1 MKSNPFPIKQ
11 INSLNL
17 TFDESGSA
25 YSENFND
32 IYFQS
37 GMGLEEK
44 EHVFLKGNQL
54 PRNWQDKDLF
64 CIAETGFGI
73 GINFLSTL
81 QLWNNTRQASQQLHY
96 ISCELLPL
104 NIQQLTKALATFPE
118 LEKYSL
124 LLIERY
130 TDFLIYGTH
139 RIHFEEFNTTLTL
152 IFGDCVDAF
161 ENIDASV
168 DAWFLDGFAP
178 SKNPKMWSD
187 KLFKAISNLSHI
199 GTTVTTYT
207 VAGKIR
213 QGLSDVGFE
222 IKKVKGFGQKREM
235 LTGQLTTQS
244 IKQQKSQ
251 QKPLKK
257 QPWSQTFEASKQQS
271 FTVLGAGIAGLSI
284 AQKLLAQGKN
294 VTLID
299 RQKQPCLEA
308 SGNPQ
313 AMVMP
318 SFDLNDSNQAR
329 FYLSAFMYAIR
340 HYSEKFYHAVG
351 VHQLAFS
358 EKEQDWQKAFLSR
371 FDLPHDLIHQYKNGL
386 LYPQAGWLD
395 TQGHANQVSKI
406 IDNYLHAEVVS
417 IKKIDGLWHLYKR
430 TSNQESVVHTTECL
444 ILANGINILQLLPDF
459 ELPVTPKHGE
469 VSFFH
474 SSDIDP
480 QIGNNPHVQLYKGY
494 ITPSWNGIA
503 TIGSTFDYID
513 RKDWYKPPSI
523 NHDHWQRNTA
533 LWDNTPYAKM
543 FANSNSYQ
551 SRAGIRVTTPDH
563 LPICGAV
570 INQQQFKKDYHDI
583 RHGKHW
589 KQYPLP
595 KPIDNLYIMTGLG
608 SRGFTSA
615 PLLAESLVN
624 QILGQPQV
632 LDPLL
637 QKSIHPNRFLFKSLK
652 RQV

>member
-1 MKSNPFPIKQ
+1 M
-11 INSLNL
+11 NL
-17 TFDESGSA
+17 TFDEPGSA
-25 YSENFND
+25 FSEDFND

-37 GMGLEEK
+37 GKGLEEK
-44 EHVFLKGNQL
+44 EHLFLKGNHL

-64 CIAETGFGI
+64 CIAETGFGM

-81 QLWNNTRQASQQLHY
+81 CLWNKTRQTSQQLHY

-104 NIQQLTKALATFPE
+104 NIQQLTKALAIFPE
-118 LEKYSL
+118 IKKYSR

-130 TDFLIYGTH
+130 TDFLVYGTH

-152 IFGDCVDAF
+152 IFGDCIDAF

-178 SKNPKMWSD
+178 SKNPDMWSD
-187 KLFKAISNLSHI
+187 KLFQAISNLSHI
-199 GTTVTTYT
+199 GTTVSTYT
-207 VAGKIR
+207 VARKIC
-213 QGLSDVGFE
+213 QGLIDVGFE
-222 IKKVKGFGQKREM
+222 VKKVKGFGQKREM
-235 LTGQLTTQS
+235 LTAQLTT
-244 IKQQKSQ
+244 QQKSQ
-251 QKPLKK
+251 QNSLKK
-257 QPWSQTFEASKQQS
+257 QPWSQAFKASKQQS
-271 FTVLGAGIAGLSI
+271 FTVLGAGIAGLTI

-299 RQKQPCLEA
+299 RQKSPCLET

-313 AMVMP
+313 AMIMP

-340 HYSEKFYHAVG
+340 HYSDEFYHGVG

-358 EKEQDWQKAFLSR
+358 KKAQDWQKMFLSR

-395 TQGHANQVSKI
+395 TQGHAKQVFKQ
-406 IDNYLHAEVVS
+406 IDNYLQAEVVS
-417 IKKIDGLWHLYKR
+417 IKNIGGLWHLYKR
-430 TSNQESVVHTTECL
+430 TNNQESVVHTTECL
-444 ILANGINILQLLPDF
+444 ILANGINILPLLPGF
-459 ELPVTPKHGE
+459 ELPITPKHGE
-469 VSFFH
+469 VSCFH
-474 SSDIDP
+474 SSEIDSK
-480 QIGNNPHVQLYKGY
+480 IGNNPHVQLCKGY
-494 ITPSWNGIA
+494 ITPSWNGIG

-513 RKDWYKPPSI
+513 QKDWYKPPLI
-523 NHDHWQRNTA
+523 NHDHWQRNVA
-533 LWDNTPYAKM
+533 LWDNTPYETM
-543 FANSNSYQ
+543 FANANSYQ

-589 KQYPLP
+589 KQYPVP
-595 KPIDNLYIMTGLG
+595 QPVDNLYIMTGLG

-624 QILGQPQV
+624 QILGHPQV
-632 LDPLL
+632 LNPLL
-637 QKSIHPNRFLFKSLK
+637 QESIHLNRFLFKSLLK
-652 RQV
+652 K